1 MTVRELLY
9 NSGIDI
15 QTEYQIRR
23 YDEDKIETEVINES
37 DALDMEIKYMY
48 YDKNG
53 NDVVIV
59 FEV

>member
-1 MTVRELLY
+1 MTVRELVY
-9 NSGIDI
+9 ESGIDI

-53 NDVVIV
+53 NDIVIV

>member
-1 MTVRELLY
+1 V
-9 NSGIDI
+9 
-15 QTEYQIRR
+15 
-23 YDEDKIETEVINES
+23 DKIKTEVINES

-53 NDVVIV
+53 NDIVIV

>member
-1 MTVRELLY
+1 MTVRDLIY
-9 NSGIDI
+9 DSGIDI
-15 QTEYQIRR
+15 QTPYQIKR
-23 YDEDKIETEVINES
+23 YDEDNDETEVINES

-53 NDVVIV
+53 NDVIII

>member
-1 MTVRELLY
+1 MTVRELVY
-9 NSGIDI
+9 ESGIDI

-23 YDEDKIETEVINES
+23 YNEDKIETETINES

-53 NDVVIV
+53 NDIVIV
-59 FEV
+59 LEV

>member
-9 NSGIDI
+9 NSGINI

-23 YDEDKIETEVINES
+23 YDEDQDETEVINEP
-37 DALDMEIKYMY
+37 DALDMEINYMY

-53 NDVVIV
+53 NDIVIV
-59 FEV
+59 FEI

>member
-1 MTVRELLY
+1 MTVRELVY
-9 NSGIDI
+9 ESGIDI

-37 DALDMEIKYMY
+37 DALDMEINYMY

-53 NDVVIV
+53 NDIVIV